1 MGMESKSDFMN
12 SYSTQT
18 VADLVGMNPD
28 QVRRFVRRNLVA
40 PGKGPKGEYRFAFQ
54 DLVLLRTAKCL
65 FDRDISPRRVFRALS
80 RLQAGDAA
88 QPPLASV
95 RVLAEGGA
103 VVVRDQDRLWHAE
116 SGQGCLDFSRQEGG
130 AAVAAMWGENAVGV
144 DDEDE
149 LSSDEWCQLGVDLEE
164 WDPAKAFEAYERA
177 VVLNPNNADAHV
189 NIGRLHQ
196 LKGNLKNAKR
206 HYELAV
212 EAMPEHQLA
221 NYNLGTVFDELSEGE
236 LAAGF
241 YRKAP
246 DVPDAHY
253 NLARICRKKGDE
265 LAYRRHYLR
274 YQRLVE
280 RQG

>member
-1 MGMESKSDFMN
+1 MGMERQLDFT
-12 SYSTQT
+12 SGYSTQT
-18 VADLVGMNPD
+18 VEDLVGMNPE
-28 QVRRFVRRNLVA
+28 QVRRFARRNLVA

-65 FDRDISPRRVFRALS
+65 FDRDVSPRKVFSALS
-80 RLQAGDAA
+80 RLQAGGPEAR
-88 QPPLASV
+88 PLTSV
-95 RVLAEGGA
+95 RVLAQGGA

-116 SGQGCLDFSRQEGG
+116 SGQGYLDFSRGG
-130 AAVAAMWGENAVGV
+130 AGPAVASMWGEKTPLTEEG
-144 DDEDE
+144 DD
-149 LSSDEWCQLGVDLEE
+149 LSSGEWCQLGVDLEE
-164 WDPAKAFEAYERA
+164 WDPAKAFEAYGRA
-177 VVLNPNNADAHV
+177 VMLNPNNADAHV
-189 NIGRLHQ
+189 NLGRLHQ
-196 LKGNLKNAKR
+196 LKGDLKNAKR

-212 EAMPEHQLA
+212 ESAPEHQLA

-253 NLARICRKKGDE
+253 NLARIHRQNGDE
-265 LAYRRHYLR
+265 LGYRRHCQC

-280 RQG
+280 QQG